1 MLREEY
7 PLKTQGA
14 DQKNS
19 MPQGEQIVLRRYISV
34 SSPLGIAFLLA
45 CCYAYETK
53 RPMVLTEEIF
63 GKGEIIVGYLR
74 GYLVASEA
82 LGLVSVTANK
92 DDSWTVDA
100 IYEGFNLKE
109 EVLEAIKR
117 VNDTNIVSDETK
129 EMLKKAQERIE
140 KFFKLAPDEI
150 IDV

>member
-1 MLREEY
+1 ML
-7 PLKTQGA
+7 
-14 DQKNS
+14 
-19 MPQGEQIVLRRYISV
+19 
-34 SSPLGIAFLLA
+34 
-45 CCYAYETK
+45 TK
-53 RPMVLTEEIF
+53 QRDP
-63 GKGEIIVGYLR
+63 
-74 GYLVASEA
+74 
-82 LGLVSVTANK
+82 
-92 DDSWTVDA
+92 WTVDA

>member
-1 MLREEY
+1 
-7 PLKTQGA
+7 
-14 DQKNS
+14 
-19 MPQGEQIVLRRYISV
+19 
-34 SSPLGIAFLLA
+34 
-45 CCYAYETK
+45 
-53 RPMVLTEEIF
+53 MVLTEEIF

-100 IYEGFNLKE
+100 IYEGFNLKD